1 MPQSSIITA
10 LHLVAISV
18 GHAANGGSL
27 RAYIGTYA
35 AIVPSMNGT
44 QQMEGSMTPY
54 NQRRRIAALLTAVH
68 HIIPYD
74 AAILAHGES
83 DDMLTEWCKCLEME
97 YLANYGKE
105 FTN

>member
-1 MPQSSIITA
+1 MAHA
-10 LHLVAISV
+10 L
-18 GHAANGGSL
+18 GMT
-27 RAYIGTYA
+27 GTHA
-35 AIVPSMNGT
+35 AIVRGMNGT

>member
-1 MPQSSIITA
+1 
-10 LHLVAISV
+10 
-18 GHAANGGSL
+18 
-27 RAYIGTYA
+27 
-35 AIVPSMNGT
+35 
-44 QQMEGSMTPY
+44 MTPY